1 MRGLRQTQGDGAID
15 CLGLWKTATL
25 PFLGGVRRRIGF
37 SSETIRE
44 FGVPLLYTDRIR
56 CMTTH
61 IADQNGE
68 LSLRTGAR
76 RGVADFTMSVP
87 AADDSALAAY
97 FRSAAIDRY
106 LVLSPGGG

>member
-44 FGVPLLYTDRIR
+44 FGVPLLYTDRVR

-68 LSLRTGAR
+68 LSLRAGAR
-76 RGVADFTMSVP
+76 RGVADFALRVP
-87 AADDSALAAY
+87 AAYESAVPPYLRRAGIA
-97 FRSAAIDRY
+97 RS
-106 LVLSPGGG
+106 